1 MNDYFYGKFVRLPLV
16 VRVLF
21 ISSSFIV
28 LFGVIIHYIEPTNF
42 PTIFEGVWWAIETA
56 STVGFGDYIP
66 RTVAGKVT
74 AIILIFVGAAFVSS
88 YYISLAAVAV
98 TRQNAFIEGKL
109 TYKGKHHMIIVGWNE
124 RSREIITS
132 LTKKEKSKKII
143 LIDETLDTKPSEYHN
158 VHFIKGRANLDKVL
172 LKANLLEAEA
182 VIITADQNKDELQAD
197 MNSIITLLAIK
208 GLHPTIRCIVEI
220 LTSEQVLNA
229 KRAGADEIIQT
240 NIITSSLVLNSLTSH
255 STIVSIIELIHH
267 SDNHHRLTCEPVL
280 EEMVGKTFYS
290 ACSHFFQKNKMMV
303 GIKRGEETHVN
314 PPNGFIVQQGDQAIV
329 ITG

>member
-28 LFGVIIHYIEPTNF
+28 LFGVIIHYIEPSNF

-56 STVGFGDYIP
+56 STVGFGDYVP
-66 RTVAGKVT
+66 KTVPGKIT

-88 YYISLAAVAV
+88 YFISLAAVAV

-109 TYKGKHHMIIVGWNE
+109 TYKGKHHMIIIGWNE

-132 LTKKEKSKKII
+132 LTKKYKSKKII

-158 VHFIKGRANLDKVL
+158 VHFIKGRANLDEVL

-208 GLHPTIRCIVEI
+208 GIHPTIRCIVEI

-255 STIVSIIELIHH
+255 STMASIIELIRH

-280 EEMVGKTFYS
+280 DEMVGKTFYD
-290 ACSHFFQKNKMMV
+290 ACSLSFQKNKMMV

-314 PPNGFIVQQGDQAIV
+314 PPNGFIVQQRDQAIV